1 MHSDFSLSSTP
12 PRNRLLC
19 HSHCSCVHCDSRLVR
34 KYSITILYI
43 SRYFQSYYIAYWFA
57 DARHCD
63 SKANP
68 KTVIN
73 SFHINPPP
81 FLIIWMEGALPSVS
95 TFPYEW
101 SACKWSS
108 RFRLG
113 GNHRSHANKHGTQ
126 VNNYVHLI
134 STDLVPQNNNNNNN
148 TLFKI
153 NFIDRIKK
161 KKKKKKVE
169 CFQCGPGIEH
179 PNIYYI
185 IFIQYDYVIETVL

>member
-73 SFHINPPP
+73 SFHINPPL
-81 FLIIWMEGALPSVS
+81 FNNMNGRCTSVS
-95 TFPYEW
+95 VYFSVWMIRMQMVQPFQTRREPPLPRKQTWY
-101 SACKWSS
+101 SS
-108 RFRLG
+108 KQLCASYKYG
-113 GNHRSHANKHGTQ
+113 SCTSKQ
-126 VNNYVHLI
+126 
-134 STDLVPQNNNNNNN
+134 Q
-148 TLFKI
+148 
-153 NFIDRIKK
+153 
-161 KKKKKKVE
+161 
-169 CFQCGPGIEH
+169 QQQ
-179 PNIYYI
+179 
-185 IFIQYDYVIETVL
+185 QYSL